1 MRDRAL
7 RRLKRITR
15 TVVALSVAGAG
26 LLAVLADRSAPGRRT
41 SQVTLAVPSS
51 TGTSDSVATTIA
63 PTTVAPTTTG
73 PSVVTAAP
81 TTHTGAPSS
90 TSAATAVHTLQPAGD
105 IAADDASYPAG
116 SAPCAHDPSACRQ
129 VRRVLIASQRSTFV
143 TER

>member
-26 LLAVLADRSAPGRRT
+26 LLAVLAGRSAPGRRT

-51 TGTSDSVATTIA
+51 TGTSDSVPTTIA
-63 PTTVAPTTTG
+63 PTTVAPTTTA

-81 TTHTGAPSS
+81 TTIAGAPSS
-90 TSAATAVHTLQPAGD
+90 TSGGDRGPPLKPAGN
-105 IAADDASYPAG
+105 IADDDASYPAG
-116 SAPCAHDPSACRQ
+116 SGPCAHDPSACRH
-129 VRRVLIASQRSTFV
+129 VRRVLIASKRSTFV